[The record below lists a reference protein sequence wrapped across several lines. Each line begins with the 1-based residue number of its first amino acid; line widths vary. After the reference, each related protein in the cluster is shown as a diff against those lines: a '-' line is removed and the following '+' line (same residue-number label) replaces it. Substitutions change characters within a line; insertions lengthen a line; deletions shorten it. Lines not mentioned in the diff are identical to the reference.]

1 MSDSKKAV
9 LIKSEDGTIACAFGV
24 CMLTLALACAIG
36 IGTSVL
42 IPNSTIQ
49 GSIVFGVGVLLILF
63 ALGGGYFVSRGL
75 LLLLRELH
83 RKDIAGQGEI

>member
-1 MSDSKKAV
+1 MADSKKTV
-9 LIKSEDGTIACAFGV
+9 RIESEDGTHACAFGI

-42 IPNSTIQ
+42 IPNSTVQ
-49 GSIVFGVGVLLILF
+49 GSIVFGAGSFLILF
-63 ALGGGYFVSRGL
+63 ALVGGYFVSRGL
-75 LLLLRELH
+75 ILVLRESR